1 MPIDAPTLLAFAA
14 ASLAVYL
21 APGADMAYIA
31 SASVPHGLRAGAVA
45 ATGTVLGV
53 FVQALA
59 AASGAT
65 AIFLV
70 SPVAFELVRWAGVAY
85 LCWLG
90 IRLLRAAA
98 PEIAADRAPRWRA
111 GPTLLKGFAINLL
124 NPKISLFFLA
134 FLPQF
139 VDPGRG
145 SAAAQVMLLGLL
157 FAVLGTFSD
166 SLYALL
172 AGSIGSALRRRG
184 GFMTASRWLTGG
196 TFIGLGVVT
205 ALAGS
210 GRDR

>member
-1 MPIDAPTLLAFAA
+1 MPFDTPTLLAFAA

-31 SASVPHGLRAGAVA
+31 ANSVPHGFRAGAYA

-65 AIFLV
+65 AVFLV
-70 SPVAFELVRWAGVAY
+70 SPLAFEAVRWAGVAY

-90 IRLLRAAA
+90 IRLLRSGVVPPAAEMA
-98 PEIAADRAPRWRA
+98 RRRTGRVI
-111 GPTLLKGFAINLL
+111 LKGAAINLL

-139 VDPGRG
+139 TDPARG
-145 SAAAQVMLLGLL
+145 GVFGQLLTLGLL
-157 FAVLGTFSD
+157 FTGGSVLWCYFQAWAFARLGGWLVGRRGAVLWQARISGGAMLVF
-166 SLYALL
+166 AGLL
-172 AGSIGSALRRRG
+172 AVSGARR
-184 GFMTASRWLTGG
+184 
-196 TFIGLGVVT
+196 
-205 ALAGS
+205 
-210 GRDR
+210 

>member
-1 MPIDAPTLLAFAA
+1 MPFDIPTLLAFAA

-31 SASVPHGLRAGAVA
+31 ANSVPHGFRAGAHA

-70 SPVAFELVRWAGVAY
+70 SPAAFEAVRWAGVAY

-90 IRLLRAAA
+90 IRLLRAGEAA
-98 PEIAADRAPRWRA
+98 PAAAAQRRRA
-111 GPTLLKGFAINLL
+111 GRVILKGAAINLL

-139 VDPGRG
+139 ADPARG
-145 SAAAQVMLLGLL
+145 GMFAQLLTLGLL
-157 FAVLGTFSD
+157 FTAGAVPWCYFQAWAFARLGGWLAGRRGAALWQARISGGAMLAF
-166 SLYALL
+166 AGLL
-172 AGSIGSALRRRG
+172 AAAGARR
-184 GFMTASRWLTGG
+184 
-196 TFIGLGVVT
+196 
-205 ALAGS
+205 
-210 GRDR
+210 

>member
-139 VDPGRG
+139 ADPSRG
-145 SAAAQVMLLGLL
+145 GMFAQLLTFGLL
-157 FAVLGTFSD
+157 FGAGAIVWCYFQAWAFARLGGWLARRPATLVWQNRVSGGAMLLF
-166 SLYALL
+166 AGLL
-172 AGSIGSALRRRG
+172 AVAGARR
-184 GFMTASRWLTGG
+184 
-196 TFIGLGVVT
+196 
-205 ALAGS
+205 
-210 GRDR
+210 

>member
-1 MPIDAPTLLAFAA
+1 MAFDAPILLAFAA

-31 SASVPHGLRAGAVA
+31 ANSVPHGLRAGAYA

-53 FVQALA
+53 FVQAIA

-70 SPVAFELVRWAGVAY
+70 SPVAFEVVRWAGVAY

-90 IRLLRAAA
+90 FRLLRLGAPQLPSDAAA
-98 PEIAADRAPRWRA
+98 PRRA
-111 GPTLLKGFAINLL
+111 GPVMLKGLAINLL

-139 VDPGRG
+139 TDPARG
-145 SAAAQVMLLGLL
+145 GMFAQLLTLGLL
-157 FAVLGTFSD
+157 FGAGAILWCYFLAWAFARLGGWLIRWPRAALWQTRISGAAMLLF
-166 SLYALL
+166 AGLL
-172 AGSIGSALRRRG
+172 AVTGARR
-184 GFMTASRWLTGG
+184 
-196 TFIGLGVVT
+196 
-205 ALAGS
+205 
-210 GRDR
+210 

>member
-1 MPIDAPTLLAFAA
+1 MPLDAPTLLAFAA

-31 SASVPHGLRAGAVA
+31 ANSVPHGFRAGASA

-53 FVQALA
+53 FAQALA

-70 SPVAFELVRWAGVAY
+70 SPLAFEAVRWAGVAY

-98 PEIAADRAPRWRA
+98 PQGGTGTAMPRRAASVV
-111 GPTLLKGFAINLL
+111 LKGIAINLL
-124 NPKISLFFLA
+124 NPKMSLFFLA

-139 VDPGRG
+139 ADPARG
-145 SAAAQVMLLGLL
+145 AVFAQLLVLGLL
-157 FAVLGTFSD
+157 FTGGAVLWCYFQAWAFARLGGWLAGGRGAAAWQSRISGGAMLLF
-166 SLYALL
+166 AGLL
-172 AGSIGSALRRRG
+172 AASGARR
-184 GFMTASRWLTGG
+184 
-196 TFIGLGVVT
+196 
-205 ALAGS
+205 
-210 GRDR
+210 